1 MIEMKVFVTGGTGF
15 IGQHV
20 VRKLIN
26 RGYDV
31 FGLTRSEKGAADLRD
46 LGAQVVFGDILDR
59 DSMRESMTG
68 SDIVFHL
75 AGWYKIGSR
84 DWMLAE
90 ATNVAG
96 TRNVLRLA
104 YELGIPKI
112 IYTSTVAVYGD
123 TKGELV
129 DEFFFQGGPFVN
141 EYDRTKWLAHYKV
154 AVPLIEQGAPIIILL
169 PGVIYGPGD
178 HSLIGQMMELF
189 YRGRMLAIPGP
200 DLTVTYAHVEDIAE
214 GHILAAE
221 KGRVGESYILAGPAV
236 PLGEVVDFWGQL
248 TGGRVPILR
257 VPARLI
263 VPFAPLLSAIGKLVA
278 LPPLFSEDGVRLL
291 EMNYMARA
299 DKAQVELGW
308 RTRSMQEG
316 MSETFRW
323 IAGTVPAKPTIRD
336 RERKIAGLALLL
348 AAAIFALWLIGRRRE

>member
-1 MIEMKVFVTGGTGF
+1 MKVFVTGGTGF

-20 VRKLIN
+20 VRKLVN

-46 LGAQVVFGDILDR
+46 MGAQAVFGDILDR
-59 DSMRESMTG
+59 ESMRDSMTG
-68 SDIVFHL
+68 SDIVIHL

-84 DWMLAE
+84 DWMRGE
-90 ATNVAG
+90 AINVAV

-112 IYTSTVAVYGD
+112 IYTSTVTVYGD

-129 DEFFFQGGPFVN
+129 DESFFQGGPFIN

-154 AVPLIEQGAPIIILL
+154 ALPLIEQGAPIIILL

-178 HSLIGQMMELF
+178 RSLIGQLMELF
-189 YRGRMLAIPGP
+189 YRERMPVIPGP
-200 DLTVTYAHVEDIAE
+200 DFTVTYAHVEDIAE

-221 KGRVGESYILAGPAV
+221 KGQVGESYILAGPAV
-236 PLGEVVDFWGQL
+236 PLGEIVDFWSQL
-248 TGGRVPILR
+248 TGRRVPLLR
-257 VPARLI
+257 IPARLI
-263 VPFAPLLSAIGKLVA
+263 VPFAPLLGAIGNLVA

-291 EMNYMARA
+291 DMNYMARA
-299 DKAQVELGW
+299 DKARVELGW
-308 RTRSMQEG
+308 RNRSMQEG

-323 IAGTVPAKPTIRD
+323 IAGTVPAKPMVSQP
-336 RERKIAGLALLL
+336 ERKIAGLALLL
-348 AAAIFALWLIGRRRE
+348 AALIFVLWLIGRRRE